1 MPPKNENAQL
11 VTTWLKLQKALQFD
25 SSPNLTHTNEPPQH
39 PLFFL
44 NTNQS
49 QPLQPQITPFNIIP
63 RPISAKNPIFS
74 TISSIKNLLTAKAHS
89 RPHFRPGTANP
100 RLTTPNPMEFISS
113 MSMTD
118 FQRLRKETETIHSLK
133 VDDILDIYTAKC
145 KDNEVEYIPSQALK
159 FMEKFKQNSK
169 LKKFDLKE
177 LNLGLESAKI
187 IYKILARNT
196 HFIKLEFEK
205 NEFSDLGAIILAD
218 ALRTNQTI
226 IHVNLCSN
234 DVGPEGAQAL
244 FGCLLE
250 NTSII
255 SLDLSSKEGLNRNR
269 LGTQGVESLEW
280 ILQKNKTLQFL
291 NLASTAIGLTGLE
304 CILAGLENNSTLLNL
319 NLGNNELGPQS
330 SSLIANTLYT
340 TQLLELNLSNNKL
353 TDAGIDKLA
362 AMFRLS
368 TKNTI
373 LEKIDLSGNSL
384 TSLGVAK
391 LFDALQKNPF
401 LRKLILSNNKFSGR
415 GFNNVTYLLWENSY
429 LTHLELRNCDIE
441 SEGGEA
447 LANGLS
453 KNEGLQ
459 SLMLSN
465 NNLKDEGC
473 KAIAG
478 ALVDNKKLKCLD
490 LSKCRLKDGG
500 GVPLAQ
506 IAKTHPTLHYLWLRE
521 NTLHD
526 ESGLAFTDAAKSNK
540 NLKCLACERNPI
552 SYKYMLEIRKSIEN
566 NILSYKKKR
575 VPTYYRK
582 VVDLKGLEGQKE
594 NIIEETIELEM
605 AERKNREELDEQ
617 RTIYQKQ
624 KDEERKKNENLENE
638 LQGYVDQLRTAD
650 SSKEKFEKDIKQ
662 NIIDLESLIH
672 TTEDDI
678 GKEAQEIAR
687 LENEA
692 RIMKEKQQI
701 RKSQLEAKVQELRK
715 EFSEWNKKSNLL
727 EASYKSFEIQVQNYR
742 NKVSGNEVKFNLDD
756 LETGEN
762 KDKKKFV
769 KKLSKTLSSRQSLEG
784 VDKIG
789 NVKAVAGAK
798 KVRKK
803 KGNKTPQK
811 KSGTPSKK
819 GNKKIIP

>member
-1 MPPKNENAQL
+1 MPPKTENNLHL
-11 VTTWLKLQKALQFD
+11 VNTWLKLQKALQSD
-25 SSPNLTHTNEPPQH
+25 TSNENSQPNDPAQN
-39 PLFFL
+39 PLFFQIPTRPL
-44 NTNQS
+44 S
-49 QPLQPQITPFNIIP
+49 GQPPQMNSINIQP
-63 RPISAKNPIFS
+63 RPISAKQPIFS

-100 RLTTPNPMEFISS
+100 RLTTQNPMEFIST
-113 MSMTD
+113 MSMAD

-159 FMEKFKQNSK
+159 FLEKFKQNSK
-169 LKKFDLKE
+169 LKKFELRE

-187 IYKILARNT
+187 IYKILSKNS

-205 NEFSDLGAIILAD
+205 NSFSDLGTIILAD
-218 ALRTNQTI
+218 ALRTTQSV

-234 DVGPEGAQAL
+234 DIGPEGAQAL

-250 NTSII
+250 NTTII

-291 NLASTAIGLTGLE
+291 NLASTAIGITGLE
-304 CILAGLENNSTLLNL
+304 CILAGLENNSTLINL
-319 NLGNNELGPQS
+319 NLANNEFGPQS
-330 SSLIANTLYT
+330 SNLIANTLYT
-340 TQLLELNLSNNKL
+340 TQLLELNLSSNKI
-353 TDAGIDKLA
+353 TDVGIDKLA

-373 LEKIDLSGNSL
+373 LEKIDLSNNQL
-384 TSLGVAK
+384 TSLGVSK

-401 LRKLILSNNKFSGR
+401 LKRLVLSNNKFSGR
-415 GFNNVTYLLWENSY
+415 GFNNITYLLWENAT

-459 SLMLSN
+459 YLMLSN

-478 ALVDNKKLKCLD
+478 ALMDNKKLKCLD

-506 IAKTHPTLHYLWLRE
+506 IAKSHPTLHYLWLRE

-526 ESGLAFTDAAKSNK
+526 ESGLALTEAAKSNK
-540 NLKCLACERNPI
+540 NLKCLAIDRNPI
-552 SYKYMLEIRKSIEN
+552 SYKYMLEIKKSIEHN
-566 NILSYKKKR
+566 LLSYKKKR
-575 VPTYYRK
+575 VPTYYKK
-582 VVDLKGLEGQKE
+582 VIDLKGLEGQKE
-594 NIIEETIELEM
+594 NIIEETIELGNNEK
-605 AERKNREELDEQ
+605 KNREELDAQ
-617 RTIYQKQ
+617 RIAYQKQ
-624 KDEERKKNENLENE
+624 KDEERRKNETLENE
-638 LQGYVDQLRTAD
+638 LQGYIDQLRAAD
-650 SSKEKFEKDIKQ
+650 TSKEKFEKEIKQ
-662 NIIDLESLIH
+662 NIIDLEKEIH
-672 TTEDDI
+672 TTEDEI
-678 GKEAQEIAR
+678 GKEAQEITR

-692 RIMKEKQQI
+692 RLMKERQQT
-701 RKSQLEAKVQELRK
+701 RKTQLEAKVQELRK
-715 EFSEWNKKSNLL
+715 EFSEWNKKAMSL
-727 EASYKSFEIQVQNYR
+727 EASYKSFDVQVQKIK
-742 NKVSGNEVKFNLDD
+742 NKANEVRFNVDD
-756 LETGEN
+756 YDADNL
-762 KDKKKFV
+762 KDKSKFV
-769 KKLSKTLSSRQSLEG
+769 KKLSRTFSSRQSMDNLE
-784 VDKIG
+784 
-789 NVKAVAGAK
+789 KAVQNIPVKKGKAK
-798 KVRKK
+798 KK
-803 KGNKTPQK
+803 KGGSPQK
-811 KSGTPSKK
+811 KSRTPQKTVK
-819 GNKKIIP
+819 GK

>member
-1 MPPKNENAQL
+1 MPPKPENIQL
-11 VTTWLKLQKALQFD
+11 VNSWLKLQKALQPDGSQNPATAPDLFQNPIFFQNRPKTAQ
-25 SSPNLTHTNEPPQH
+25 PNQI
-39 PLFFL
+39 
-44 NTNQS
+44 NTNS
-49 QPLQPQITPFNIIP
+49 NF
-63 RPISAKNPIFS
+63 RPTSAKTPIFS
-74 TISSIKNLLTAKAHS
+74 TISSIKNLLSAKAHS

-100 RLTTPNPMEFISS
+100 RLTSQNPMEFISS
-113 MSMTD
+113 MSMAD

-159 FMEKFKQNSK
+159 FLEKFKLGSK
-169 LKKFDLKE
+169 LKKFELRE
-177 LNLGLESAKI
+177 LNLGLEAAKV
-187 IYKILARNT
+187 IYKILAKNE

-205 NEFSDLGAIILAD
+205 NSFSDLGAIILAD
-218 ALRTNQTI
+218 ALRTSQSI
-226 IHVNLCSN
+226 IHVNMCSN
-234 DVGPEGAQAL
+234 DIGPEGAQAL

-250 NTSII
+250 NNTII

-291 NLASTAIGLTGLE
+291 NLGSTSIGLTGLE
-304 CILAGLENNSTLLNL
+304 CILAGLENNSTLITLDIA
-319 NLGNNELGPQS
+319 NNELGPQS

-362 AMFRLS
+362 AMFRIS

-373 LEKIDLSGNSL
+373 LEKIDLSNNQI

-391 LFDALQKNPF
+391 LFDALQKNPY
-401 LRKLILSNNKFSGR
+401 LKRLVLSNNRFSGR
-415 GFNNVTYLLWENSY
+415 GFNNITYLLWENAT

-459 SLMLSN
+459 YLMLSN
-465 NNLKDEGC
+465 NNLKDDGC
-473 KAIAG
+473 KSIAG
-478 ALVDNKKLKCLD
+478 ALVDNKKIKCLD
-490 LSKCRLKDGG
+490 LSKCRLRDGG

-526 ESGLAFTDAAKSNK
+526 ETGLALTDAAKSNR

-552 SYKYMLEIRKSIEN
+552 SYKYMLEIRKAIET
-566 NILSYKKKR
+566 NILNYKKKR

-582 VVDLKGLEGQKE
+582 VIDLKGLEGQKE
-594 NIIEETIELEM
+594 NVIEETIELEI
-605 AERKNREELDEQ
+605 AEKKNREELDEQ
-617 RTIYQKQ
+617 RFAYQRQ
-624 KDEERKKNENLENE
+624 KDEERKRNDLLETE
-638 LQGYVDQLRTAD
+638 LQNYMDDLRNADQ
-650 SSKEKFEKDIKQ
+650 SKEKFEKDIKQ
-662 NIIDLESLIH
+662 SIIDLETNIRA
-672 TTEDDI
+672 TEDDI

-692 RIMKEKQQI
+692 RLLKEKQQT
-701 RKSQLEAKVQELRK
+701 RKIQLEAKVQELRR
-715 EFSEWNKKSNLL
+715 ECAEWGKQANWK
-727 EASYKSFEIQVQNYR
+727 EASYKSFEVQVQNFR
-742 NKVSGNEVKFNLDD
+742 NKVNSFGAEVKFDV
-756 LETGEN
+756 EEN
-762 KDKKKFV
+762 EGDQKDKKKFV
-769 KKLSKTLSSRQSLEG
+769 KKMSRTISSRQSL
-784 VDKIG
+784 D
-789 NVKAVAGAK
+789 NLDKAVAGVAK
-798 KVRKK
+798 GKK
-803 KGNKTPQK
+803 KSPAKGGKTQK
-811 KSGTPSKK
+811 KASKSPKKAATKK
-819 GNKKIIP
+819 GK